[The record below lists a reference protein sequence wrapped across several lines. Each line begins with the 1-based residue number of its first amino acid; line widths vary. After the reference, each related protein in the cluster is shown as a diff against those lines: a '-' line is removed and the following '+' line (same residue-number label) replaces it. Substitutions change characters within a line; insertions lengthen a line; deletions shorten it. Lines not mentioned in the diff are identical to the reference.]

1 MLKSM
6 KQTWFTG
13 LLWWEEISWYKQRA
27 RQRDSWNRTYSL
39 ETDTYSRCVNGRWTA
54 SNSGKTCPENIW
66 QCVETFLIAATE
78 GSLQIYYVESSD
90 AAKHLSMPR
99 TASTTRNCPSPN
111 IQSGKVESESVS
123 HSVMFVIPM
132 DCRPPGSSVHGVLR
146 ARILEWVAI
155 HFSRG
160 SSQSRDQ
167 SWVSCI
173 TGRLFTI
180 WATMEAQCQGW
191 ETLGQE

>member
-1 MLKSM
+1 MIPGSGRSPGEGNGYPLQYSCMENPMDRGARRVTVHKVAESDTTEQLTSFLLKWGEE
-6 KQTWFTG
+6 TTG
-13 LLWWEEISWYKQRA
+13 VCR
-27 RQRDSWNRTYSL
+27 
-39 ETDTYSRCVNGRWTA
+39 GHH
-54 SNSGKTCPENIW
+54 
-66 QCVETFLIAATE
+66 
-78 GSLQIYYVESSD
+78 

-111 IQSGKVESESVS
+111 VQSGRVESESVS

-132 DCRPPGSSVHGVLR
+132 DYSPSGSSVHGVLQ

-167 SWVSCI
+167 TWVSCI
-173 TGRLFTI
+173 TGRLYHLSHH
-180 WATMEAQCQGW
+180 EVQCQG
-191 ETLGQE
+191 